1 MLPPCNEPPCITG
14 QARNLPPAP
23 GSPPPPRARPPPP
36 PPPPPPPGGA
46 GPGWLGGFDELA
58 SSPQT
63 PTVGIAR
70 LAASAPLE
78 GEGKGVDYYRLPV
91 RSLLN
96 RVDSRRVGFTWSI
109 NPYRG
114 CEFGCQYCYAVGV

>member
-1 MLPPCNEPPCITG
+1 MSHPASQVRRATSHP
-14 QARNLPPAP
+14 PPAP
-23 GSPPPPRARPPPP
+23 SP
-36 PPPPPPPGGA
+36 GT
-46 GPGWLGGFDELA
+46 GWLSGLVELA
-58 SSPQT
+58 SSPET

-78 GEGKGVDYYRLPV
+78 QEGKEVDYYRLPV

-96 RVDSRRVGFTWSI
+96 RVDSRRVGFAWSI

-114 CEFGCQYCYAVGV
+114 CEFGCQYCYARYTH